1 MYITAAS
8 FCIQWSSTIQ
18 TIIFLNRP
26 QIHALSNTCYDC
38 WTSKQTFWEM
48 RIHHPILSFTSTL
61 PKTMKLKTP
70 FGHFIVVKLVQF
82 WKPLRGDR
90 AGKKQSFESHDNFFF
105 VRASLIKN
113 ALRYLHNHRILIREY
128 YRDKQHITNNNP
140 DTHSLNKLLVILNQQ
155 TKEITCL
162 ITKTLW

>member
-1 MYITAAS
+1 MHWVTLVMIVEH
-8 FCIQWSSTIQ
+8 
-18 TIIFLNRP
+18 LNKHFEKWEFTTLFWVSLPHCQKPWNWRHP
-26 QIHALSNTCYDC
+26 LDILLSWNWYN
-38 WTSKQTFWEM
+38 
-48 RIHHPILSFTSTL
+48 
-61 PKTMKLKTP
+61 
-70 FGHFIVVKLVQF
+70 
-82 WKPLRGDR
+82 
-90 AGKKQSFESHDNFFF
+90 FESHWEVIEREKNKVLKAMTTFFC

-113 ALRYLHNHRILIREY
+113 ALRHLHNHRILIREY